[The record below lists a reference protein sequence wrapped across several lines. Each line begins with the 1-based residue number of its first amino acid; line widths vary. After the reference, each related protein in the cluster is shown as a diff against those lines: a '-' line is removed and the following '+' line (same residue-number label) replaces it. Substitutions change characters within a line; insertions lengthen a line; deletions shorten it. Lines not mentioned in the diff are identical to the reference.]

1 MPLDASDPMTR
12 GGPTP
17 HVKEWFVMINRLY
30 RFGFLAMPI
39 GTAAELPVP
48 LESWNLVR
56 MYGWQLFIHPESS
69 LTSVEDSAGRCA
81 IAIGDIFVAHGSTT
95 LEDHLLSIARGG
107 RASMD
112 DLSGRFTIVVFER
125 GRVAVLNDPL
135 GSQTVFYSTDGRA
148 VGSHAA
154 LVAEALGIERSRVVT
169 RYMASEE
176 YKSRT
181 TRFLPGDLSLF
192 DGIRLLVPNNEL
204 ALPEARTRRFWPN
217 RALRST
223 GVDEVYDLWDEY
235 FTNYAAFLEPRYS
248 LVLGLTGG
256 MDSRAIIATLRAK
269 GMHPRYETWDAMK
282 EEERSRIPAMVAHLQ
297 GPHRWI
303 DMKYRSEEPG
313 FREIRQAAKSAAG
326 FTRGTPLLP
335 AQVAQG
341 AGSRDLFLYGHGS
354 AVASGAFSLMAK
366 PWLPEE
372 PLQRA
377 YALYSGTTRKN
388 ASPEYRDFTL
398 QAFQEFF
405 ENGNYYGELHSADV
419 GDLLY
424 WEHRMANWA
433 SLQIATFTVALNS
446 HAAFNSR
453 RLFES
458 FWGLTD
464 ERRFTKGIHREIMMR
479 YDPTLAAL

>member
-1 MPLDASDPMTR
+1 M
-12 GGPTP
+12 
-17 HVKEWFVMINRLY
+17 
-30 RFGFLAMPI
+30 
-39 GTAAELPVP
+39 
-48 LESWNLVR
+48 
-56 MYGWQLFIHPESS
+56 
-69 LTSVEDSAGRCA
+69 
-81 IAIGDIFVAHGSTT
+81 
-95 LEDHLLSIARGG
+95 
-107 RASMD
+107 
-112 DLSGRFTIVVFER
+112 
-125 GRVAVLNDPL
+125 NDPL
-135 GSQTVFYSTDGRA
+135 GSQTVFYDAEGRA

-154 LVAEALGIERSRVVT
+154 LVAEALGTGRSRSAT
-169 RYMASEE
+169 RYMATDE

-192 DGIRLLVPNNEL
+192 DGIRLLIPNNEVE
-204 ALPEARTRRFWPN
+204 LPSARTRRYWPG
-217 RALRST
+217 RPLEPT
-223 GVDEVYDLWDEY
+223 DVEMTFGLWDEY
-235 FTNYAAFLEPRYS
+235 FTNYAAFLEPRYN

-269 GMHPRYETWDAMK
+269 GMRPRYETWDAMK
-282 EEERSRIPAMVAHLQ
+282 EEERSRIPAMVAHLK

-303 DMKYRSEEPG
+303 DMAYRSDAPE
-313 FREIRQAAKSAAG
+313 FREIREAAKIAAG

-335 AQVAQG
+335 AQVSRG
-341 AGSRDLFLYGHGS
+341 AGQRDLFLYGHGS
-354 AVASGAFSLMAK
+354 AVASGAYSRMAK

-377 YALYSGTTRKN
+377 YTLYSGTARKN

-398 QAFQEFF
+398 QAFREFF
-405 ENGNYYGELHSADV
+405 ENGNYHCELHGADI

-453 RLFES
+453 RLFAA
-458 FWGLTD
+458 FWGLID
-464 ERRFTKGIHREIMMR
+464 ERRFTKGIHQEIMTR